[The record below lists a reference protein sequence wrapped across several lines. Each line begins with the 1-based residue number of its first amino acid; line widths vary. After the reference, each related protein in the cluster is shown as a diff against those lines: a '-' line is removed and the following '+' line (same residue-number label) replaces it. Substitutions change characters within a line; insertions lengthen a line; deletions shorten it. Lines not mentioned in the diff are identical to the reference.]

1 MSSIIF
7 NCKFCKYKTN
17 KKFNLNRHI
26 TNKHI
31 DKIIEIEE
39 EIKEE
44 EIKEEEIEIEEEI
57 KEEEIKEEEIEKEEE
72 IKEEEIYNC
81 VKCDKNY
88 KTIKY
93 FNNHQKNCNGLNIL
107 SCSKCMFIFTSR
119 QAKSN
124 HIKKNNC
131 IAKSII
137 NNINNHQKFINN
149 DNETKEL
156 IYKIGKTKQE
166 NLQRIKSY
174 PNGSIL
180 LLYIITNDCDKKEK
194 LIIQKFK
201 EHFIHKKDIG
211 NEYFMGDY
219 NHMINIILSIISISN
234 ESSLIESS
242 SLESSSLESSLIESS
257 SNDSLNSI
265 VYFDYDNKIINF
277 DNSHIKDIEF
287 IKNDKLYY
295 YELFELY
302 YNKLFENEN
311 NKIIKKTNK
320 SYSKILTKTNK
331 WINKLD
337 ECIYPIII
345 NNIAKNMKS
354 FIEINFKDD
363 INDYTYNKDNIDYTD
378 INYYIINIL
387 YKILC
392 FLDFI
397 IKITSKNE
405 NLLFRD
411 LNKYISIINY
421 KNYLNEFDN
430 YYKLN
435 IKQLKL
441 LFTI

>member
-1 MSSIIF
+1 MINDNNIMSLCDLDDNNNEFI
-7 NCKFCKYKTN
+7 Y
-17 KKFNLNRHI
+17 L
-26 TNKHI
+26 
-31 DKIIEIEE
+31 
-39 EIKEE
+39 IKERE
-44 EIKEEEIEIEEEI
+44 FIK
-57 KEEEIKEEEIEKEEE
+57 
-72 IKEEEIYNC
+72 
-81 VKCDKNY
+81 
-88 KTIKY
+88 
-93 FNNHQKNCNGLNIL
+93 
-107 SCSKCMFIFTSR
+107 
-119 QAKSN
+119 
-124 HIKKNNC
+124 
-131 IAKSII
+131 
-137 NNINNHQKFINN
+137 
-149 DNETKEL
+149 TKEL

-242 SLESSSLESSLIESS
+242 SLESSSLESS

-265 VYFDYDNKIINF
+265 VYFDYDNKINNF

-331 WINKLD
+331 WINKMD
-337 ECIYPIII
+337 NIIYPIII

-363 INDYTYNKDNIDYTD
+363 VINNDV
-378 INYYIINIL
+378 INN
-387 YKILC
+387 ILC
-392 FLDFI
+392 FLDYI
-397 IKITSKNE
+397 LIITSKNN
-405 NLLFRD
+405 NLYSH
-411 LNKYISIINY
+411 LNKYIDIIGSKY
-421 KNYLNEFDN
+421 STDEFDN

>member
-1 MSSIIF
+1 MSLCDLDDNNNEFI
-7 NCKFCKYKTN
+7 Y
-17 KKFNLNRHI
+17 L
-26 TNKHI
+26 
-31 DKIIEIEE
+31 
-39 EIKEE
+39 IKERE
-44 EIKEEEIEIEEEI
+44 FIK
-57 KEEEIKEEEIEKEEE
+57 
-72 IKEEEIYNC
+72 
-81 VKCDKNY
+81 
-88 KTIKY
+88 
-93 FNNHQKNCNGLNIL
+93 
-107 SCSKCMFIFTSR
+107 
-119 QAKSN
+119 
-124 HIKKNNC
+124 
-131 IAKSII
+131 
-137 NNINNHQKFINN
+137 
-149 DNETKEL
+149 TKEP

-194 LIIQKFK
+194 EIIQKFK

-219 NHMINIILSIISISN
+219 NHMINIILSIISISSN
-234 ESSLIESS
+234 ESPLIESSLIESS
-242 SLESSSLESSLIESS
+242 LIESSLIESP
-257 SNDSLNSI
+257 LIESI

-287 IKNDKLYY
+287 IKNDKLEY

-320 SYSKILTKTNK
+320 SYSKILTKTK
-331 WINKLD
+331 QWINKMD
-337 ECIYPIII
+337 ESIYPIII

-363 INDYTYNKDNIDYTD
+363 NKDDKNNKHNINT
-378 INYYIINIL
+378 
-387 YKILC
+387 ILC
-392 FLDFI
+392 FLDYI
-397 IKITSKNE
+397 LIITSKNH
-405 NLLFRD
+405 NLYSF
-411 LNKYISIINY
+411 LNKYIDIICVKY
-421 KNYLNEFDN
+421 STDEFDN

>member
-1 MSSIIF
+1 
-7 NCKFCKYKTN
+7 
-17 KKFNLNRHI
+17 
-26 TNKHI
+26 
-31 DKIIEIEE
+31 
-39 EIKEE
+39 
-44 EIKEEEIEIEEEI
+44 
-57 KEEEIKEEEIEKEEE
+57 
-72 IKEEEIYNC
+72 
-81 VKCDKNY
+81 
-88 KTIKY
+88 
-93 FNNHQKNCNGLNIL
+93 
-107 SCSKCMFIFTSR
+107 
-119 QAKSN
+119 
-124 HIKKNNC
+124 
-131 IAKSII
+131 
-137 NNINNHQKFINN
+137 
-149 DNETKEL
+149 
-156 IYKIGKTKQE
+156 
-166 NLQRIKSY
+166 
-174 PNGSIL
+174 
-180 LLYIITNDCDKKEK
+180 
-194 LIIQKFK
+194 
-201 EHFIHKKDIG
+201 
-211 NEYFMGDY
+211 MGDY

-242 SLESSSLESSLIESS
+242 SLESSSLESS

-265 VYFDYDNKIINF
+265 VYFDYDNKINNF

-302 YNKLFENEN
+302 YNKLFENDN

-337 ECIYPIII
+337 ECIYRIII
-345 NNIAKNMKS
+345 NNIAKNMKL

-363 INDYTYNKDNIDYTD
+363 INDYNDNKDNIDYTD
-378 INYYIINIL
+378 INYYNDIINIL

>member
-1 MSSIIF
+1 MINDNNIMSLCDLDDNNNEFI
-7 NCKFCKYKTN
+7 Y
-17 KKFNLNRHI
+17 L
-26 TNKHI
+26 
-31 DKIIEIEE
+31 
-39 EIKEE
+39 IKERE
-44 EIKEEEIEIEEEI
+44 FIK
-57 KEEEIKEEEIEKEEE
+57 
-72 IKEEEIYNC
+72 
-81 VKCDKNY
+81 
-88 KTIKY
+88 
-93 FNNHQKNCNGLNIL
+93 
-107 SCSKCMFIFTSR
+107 
-119 QAKSN
+119 
-124 HIKKNNC
+124 
-131 IAKSII
+131 
-137 NNINNHQKFINN
+137 
-149 DNETKEL
+149 TKEP

-194 LIIQKFK
+194 EIIQKFK

-219 NHMINIILSIISISN
+219 NHMINIILSIISN
-234 ESSLIESS
+234 S
-242 SLESSSLESSLIESS
+242 SLESSS
-257 SNDSLNSI
+257 NDNI
-265 VYFDYDNKIINF
+265 VYF

-287 IKNDKLYY
+287 IKNDKLEY

-320 SYSKILTKTNK
+320 SYSKILTKTK
-331 WINKLD
+331 QWINKLD
-337 ECIYPIII
+337 ESIYRIII

-363 INDYTYNKDNIDYTD
+363 INDYNDNKDNIDYTD
-378 INYYIINIL
+378 INDYNDIINIL

-430 YYKLN
+430 SYKLN
-435 IKQLKL
+435 IKQLKKDL
-441 LFTI
+441 KNYY

>member
-1 MSSIIF
+1 MSLCDLDDNNNEFI
-7 NCKFCKYKTN
+7 Y
-17 KKFNLNRHI
+17 L
-26 TNKHI
+26 
-31 DKIIEIEE
+31 
-39 EIKEE
+39 IKERE
-44 EIKEEEIEIEEEI
+44 FIK
-57 KEEEIKEEEIEKEEE
+57 
-72 IKEEEIYNC
+72 
-81 VKCDKNY
+81 
-88 KTIKY
+88 
-93 FNNHQKNCNGLNIL
+93 
-107 SCSKCMFIFTSR
+107 
-119 QAKSN
+119 
-124 HIKKNNC
+124 
-131 IAKSII
+131 
-137 NNINNHQKFINN
+137 
-149 DNETKEL
+149 TKEP
-156 IYKIGKTKQE
+156 IYKIGKTKKE

-180 LLYIITNDCDKKEK
+180 LLYIITNDCDNKEK

-201 EHFIHKKDIG
+201 ELFIHKKDIG
-211 NEYFMGDY
+211 NEYFLGDY
-219 NHMINIILSIISISN
+219 NHMINIILSIISNNSSIEGSIDNSN
-234 ESSLIESS
+234 NSLIEGS
-242 SLESSSLESSLIESS
+242 IESS
-257 SNDSLNSI
+257 KDI

-287 IKNDKLYY
+287 IKNDKLEY

-320 SYSKILTKTNK
+320 SYSKILTKTK
-331 WINKLD
+331 QWINKMD
-337 ECIYPIII
+337 ESIYPIII

-363 INDYTYNKDNIDYTD
+363 INDYNDNKDNIDYTD
-378 INYYIINIL
+378 INYYNDIINIL

-430 YYKLN
+430 SYKLN